1 MGSPIL
7 TARRL
12 LAMAL
17 LVGALAACG
26 GDGNEASGGAG
37 DLSGEVSFLVFGE
50 PEELKAFRGVVTGFR
65 EVEPNVRVKLI
76 EASDR
81 DDLLARLSTS
91 FAGGTPP
98 DLFLLNYRFYGQFA
112 ARDVLEPIDSRLED
126 SDAFEEADFYPEAM
140 DAFRFDRRLIC
151 LPQNISSLVVYYN
164 RNLFKQAGVPEPKP
178 GWTWDDMVQRAIK
191 LTRDT
196 NGDGDIDQHGLG
208 VEPSIIRVAPFVWSN
223 GGELVDDENAPTG
236 FELETPEAIEAMQK
250 FFDLRREHPVIPSE
264 QEVEAEDD
272 ETRFQNGREAM
283 VLSSRRATPTFRTIT
298 AFDWDVA
305 ALPKHAEQAGI
316 LHSDAYCMTKASD
329 NKDAAWAFMEFAL
342 GGEGQ
347 RITARSGRTVPSL
360 KAVAQSNSFLD
371 PSLKPAHSE
380 VFLGTIPVIQRVPT
394 ISTWPEIEDASGAIL
409 EGGLYK
415 GVPADQ
421 VAKQL
426 AERTAPMFE
435 RAER

>member
-1 MGSPIL
+1 MASFIFI
-7 TARRL
+7 TRRL
-12 LAMAL
+12 LAICL
-17 LVGALAACG
+17 LAATVAACG
-26 GDGNEASGGAG
+26 GDGGDSGGE

-50 PEELKAFRGVVTGFR
+50 PEELNAFRDVASAF
-65 EVEPNVRVKLI
+65 EKVEPDVTVKLI

-81 DDLLARLSTS
+81 EDLLARLSTS

-112 ARDVLEPIDSRLED
+112 ARNVLEPIEDRLDD
-126 SDAFEEADFYPEAM
+126 SDAFEEDDFYPQALE
-140 DAFRFDRRLIC
+140 AFRFDGELIC

-164 RNLFKQAGVPEPKP
+164 RDLFRQAKVPEPEP
-178 GWTWDDMVQRAIK
+178 GWSWDEMVQKAIK

-208 VEPSIIRVAPFVWSN
+208 VEPSIIRIAPFVWSN
-223 GGELVDDENAPTG
+223 GGELVDDEDAPTR
-236 FELETPEAIEAMQK
+236 FTLDTPEATEAMQK
-250 FFDLRREHPVIPSE
+250 FFDLRREHLVIPSE

-283 VLSSRRATPTFRTIT
+283 VLSSRRATPAFRTIT

-305 ALPKHAEQAGI
+305 PLPRHEEEAGI
-316 LHSDAYCMTKASD
+316 LHSDAYCLTRASE

-342 GGEGQ
+342 GEEGQ

-360 KAVAQSNSFLD
+360 KSVAQSNAFLD

-380 VFLGTIPVIQRVPT
+380 VFIDGIPAIRRVPT
-394 ISTWPEIEDASGAIL
+394 ISTWPEIEDASESIL
-409 EGGLYK
+409 EQGLYR
-415 GVPADQ
+415 GVSAEE
-421 VAKQL
+421 VARQL
-426 AERTAPMFE
+426 IERTTPMFE
-435 RAER
+435 RAEP

>member
-1 MGSPIL
+1 MSRAIL
-7 TARRL
+7 LSRRL
-12 LAMAL
+12 AVAGL
-17 LVGALAACG
+17 LVATLAACG
-26 GDGNEASGGAG
+26 GGDGGGSDGGDVSG
-37 DLSGEVSFLVFGE
+37 DISFLVFGE
-50 PEELKAFRGVVTGFR
+50 PEELKAFRAVITAFR
-65 EVEPNVRVKLI
+65 KVEPEVSVQLI

-112 ARDVLEPIDSRLED
+112 ARDVLEPIEDRLND
-126 SDAFEEADFYPEAM
+126 SDAFEEDDFYPQALE
-140 DAFRFDRRLIC
+140 AFRFDGELVC

-164 RNLFKQAGVPEPKP
+164 RDLFRQAKVPEPQP
-178 GWTWDDMVQRAIK
+178 GWTWDEMVEKAIK

-223 GGELVDDENAPTG
+223 GGDVVDDEDEPTR
-236 FELETPEAIEAMQK
+236 LVLDTPEATEAMQK
-250 FFDLRREHPVIPSE
+250 FFDLRREHLVVPSE

-283 VLSSRRATPTFRTIT
+283 VLSSRRATPAFRTIT

-305 ALPKHAEQAGI
+305 PLPRHNDEAGI
-316 LHSDAYCMTKASD
+316 LHSDAYCLTKASD

-342 GGEGQ
+342 GEEGQ

-360 KAVAQSNSFLD
+360 KAVARSSAFLD

-380 VFLGTIPVIQRVPT
+380 VFLDGIPAIRRVPT
-394 ISTWPEIEDASGAIL
+394 ISTWPEIEDAAEGIL
-409 EGGLYK
+409 EQGLYR
-415 GVPADQ
+415 GVPAEE

-426 AERTAPMFE
+426 VEQTTPMFE

>member
-1 MGSPIL
+1 MSRAIL
-7 TARRL
+7 LSRRL
-12 LAMAL
+12 AVAGL
-17 LVGALAACG
+17 LVATLAACG
-26 GDGNEASGGAG
+26 GGDGGGSDGGDVSG
-37 DLSGEVSFLVFGE
+37 DISFLVFGE
-50 PEELKAFRGVVTGFR
+50 PEELKAFRAVITAFR
-65 EVEPNVRVKLI
+65 KVEPEVSVQLI

-112 ARDVLEPIDSRLED
+112 ARDVLEPIEDRLND
-126 SDAFEEADFYPEAM
+126 SDAFEEDDFYPQALEA
-140 DAFRFDRRLIC
+140 FHFDGELVC

-164 RNLFKQAGVPEPKP
+164 RDLFRQAKVPEPQP
-178 GWTWDDMVQRAIK
+178 GWTWDEMVEKAIK

-223 GGELVDDENAPTG
+223 GGDVVDDEDEPTR
-236 FELETPEAIEAMQK
+236 LVLDTPEATEAMQK
-250 FFDLRREHPVIPSE
+250 FFDLRREHLVVPSE

-283 VLSSRRATPTFRTIT
+283 VLSSRRATPAFRTIT

-305 ALPKHAEQAGI
+305 PLPRHDDEAGI
-316 LHSDAYCMTKASD
+316 LHSDAYCLTKASD

-342 GGEGQ
+342 GEEGQ

-360 KAVAQSNSFLD
+360 KAVARSSAFLD

-380 VFLGTIPVIQRVPT
+380 VFLDGIPAIRRVPT
-394 ISTWPEIEDASGAIL
+394 ISTWPEIEDAAEGIL
-409 EGGLYK
+409 EQGLYR
-415 GVPADQ
+415 GVPAEE

-426 AERTAPMFE
+426 VEQTTPMFE